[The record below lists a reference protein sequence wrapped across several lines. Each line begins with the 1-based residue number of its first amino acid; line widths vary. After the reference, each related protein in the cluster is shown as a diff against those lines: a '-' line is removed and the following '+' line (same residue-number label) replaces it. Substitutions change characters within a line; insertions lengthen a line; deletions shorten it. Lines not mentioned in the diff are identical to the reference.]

1 MVDIIASFSRG
12 EHIWRDSK
20 SNPNGKE
27 IADLC
32 INTQNKL
39 VEHFKKE
46 QDKLVGDM
54 INKINAFVNED
65 TISYSS
71 EIWDMVRQQIFK
83 ETLQK
88 GFDESFV
95 KSKMNSSEVNQLVDK
110 IVNEM
115 LEKRKHELITD
126 VTQ

>member
-1 MVDIIASFSRG
+1 M
-12 EHIWRDSK
+12 HIWRDSK

-27 IADLC
+27 VADLF
-32 INTQNKL
+32 IKALNKL

-46 QDKLVGDM
+46 QDKLVGEI

-65 TISYSS
+65 AISHSS

-95 KSKMNSSEVNQLVDK
+95 KSKMNSS
-110 IVNEM
+110 
-115 LEKRKHELITD
+115 
-126 VTQ
+126 